1 MKAETEAFLVQLEPP
16 LGWITINRP
25 AARNAL
31 TASMWS
37 ELAQLIQAFVD
48 DENVRVL
55 ILRGAGE
62 KSFISGADIADL
74 QAQLL
79 QDTSPDEPYQ
89 FTGQVLDVISQAPK
103 PVVAMI
109 NGHCL
114 GGGLLIALTCDL
126 RLASTSA
133 NFGIPAT
140 KLGVAYPPEHGV
152 TRLVHTVGAAHATE
166 LLLTGNTLSAE
177 EAWRI
182 GLVHQLIPAADLVE
196 FTRNYALTLA
206 QNAPLALAAH
216 KLALHQVM
224 QQVPVS
230 ATVVAAV
237 NRCYHSRDC
246 QEGLAAF
253 LAKRP
258 PHFTGQ

>member
-1 MKAETEAFLVQLEPP
+1 MKAETAAFLTQLEPP

-31 TASMWS
+31 TAPMWS

-48 DENVRVL
+48 DERVRVL
-55 ILRGAGE
+55 ILRGTGE

-79 QDTSPDEPYQ
+79 QDTGHEEAYQ
-89 FTGQVLDVISQAPK
+89 FTVQLLDVISQAPK

-114 GGGLLIALTCDL
+114 GGGLLIALACDL
-126 RLASTSA
+126 RIASTSA
-133 NFGIPAT
+133 NFGIPAA

-152 TRLVHTVGAAHATE
+152 TRLVHAVGAAHATE

-182 GLVHQLIPAADLVE
+182 GLVHQVIPAANLVE
-196 FTRNYALTLA
+196 STRNYALTLA

-216 KLALHQVM
+216 KLAIHQIM
-224 QQVPVS
+224 QQSPVS
-230 ATVVAAV
+230 VTVAAAV
-237 NRCYHSRDC
+237 TRCYRSRDC
-246 QEGLAAF
+246 QEGLTAF

-258 PHFTGQ
+258 PHFTGK